1 MTKSFS
7 LELISRILTNI
18 KLFLGIHLM
27 ESKKKTKWC
36 VILKTTTFSKCFDQ
50 FSSSSVQIYHNWFS
64 KNIKS

>member
-27 ESKKKTKWC
+27 ESKKKNKMMC
-36 VILKTTTFSKCFDQ
+36 HFEN
-50 FSSSSVQIYHNWFS
+50 Y
-64 KNIKS
+64 NIFQVF

>member
-27 ESKKKTKWC
+27 ESKKKNKMMC
-36 VILKTTTFSKCFDQ
+36 HFEN
-50 FSSSSVQIYHNWFS
+50 Y
-64 KNIKS
+64 NIFQVFWSIFFFFCPNLSQLIF